1 MHPYT
6 VFLVYLLQWT
16 ITAFSDLRSLAPTPR
31 TCAHPTLLHKSLF
44 DEAENDD
51 DTPSG
56 EPSSRK
62 FTGQGYFKDGPSV
75 GGRRAEGSRPPVS
88 PREQMRQREFNLV
101 SVATSPAAYIVQAA
115 SILILLVF
123 VVYVGATGQLGINNE
138 YEDDYFNYDPD
149 TVVVPESI
157 VPASKESVWL

>member
-1 MHPYT
+1 M
-6 VFLVYLLQWT
+6 
-16 ITAFSDLRSLAPTPR
+16 
-31 TCAHPTLLHKSLF
+31 
-44 DEAENDD
+44 
-51 DTPSG
+51 
-56 EPSSRK
+56 
-62 FTGQGYFKDGPSV
+62 
-75 GGRRAEGSRPPVS
+75 
-88 PREQMRQREFNLV
+88 

-149 TVVVPESI
+149 TVVVPASI